1 MSRGAGA
8 RGGRGG
14 KDGER
19 AQPMEAAGCG
29 RTLSLDPV
37 PELGVLLQVRTEA
50 GQRRPQGT
58 GDRELQGTAYGLGS
72 RVLAS

>member
-1 MSRGAGA
+1 
-8 RGGRGG
+8 
-14 KDGER
+14 
-19 AQPMEAAGCG
+19 MEAAGCG
-29 RTLSLDPV
+29 GTLSLDPV

-58 GDRELQGTAYGLGS
+58 GDRELQGIACGLGS